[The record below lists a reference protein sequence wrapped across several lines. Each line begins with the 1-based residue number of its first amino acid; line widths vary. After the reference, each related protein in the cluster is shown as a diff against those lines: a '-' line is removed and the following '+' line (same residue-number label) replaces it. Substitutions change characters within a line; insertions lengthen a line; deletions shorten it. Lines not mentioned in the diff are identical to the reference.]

1 MVRLLKLVSWVVH
14 WATRTPRRVIGLLA
28 VPALIAVALA
38 AGPMR
43 DRPATVPDGTLA
55 GGAATAPAPP
65 RPTGPRPTV
74 LPGTTGPA
82 TPVPPPV
89 PVFRLT
95 QDQSAP
101 AVGYVTAAGTHDAR
115 PGADKSFL
123 DSYRRTKPY
132 VTDGLFKEVTADSRR
147 GDYEWA
153 QWLAGKAT
161 VEVAVLRTGVPDG
174 APAPTAT
181 TAYIRV
187 VFTQTVRPTAGAA
200 GPTVTTN
207 AINVL
212 VGKAADGR
220 WLVSK
225 LLADV

>member
-1 MVRLLKLVSWVVH
+1 VIRLFRLVSWVVH

-28 VPALIAVALA
+28 LPALIIVALA

-43 DRPATVPDGTLA
+43 DRPATDPGGTLA
-55 GGAATAPAPP
+55 DGATTAPATAT
-65 RPTGPRPTV
+65 PTGPRPTV
-74 LPGTTGPA
+74 LPGPTGRV
-82 TPVPPPV
+82 TVPPPV

-101 AVGYVTAAGTHDAR
+101 AVGYVVAAGTHDAR
-115 PGADKSFL
+115 AGHDTSFL
-123 DSYRRTKPY
+123 DSYRRTRPY
-132 VTDGLFKEVTADSRR
+132 VTDGLFTEVTAASRR

-153 QWLAGKAT
+153 QWLAGKST
-161 VEVAVLRTGVPDG
+161 VAVRVLRTGVPDG

-187 VFTQTVRPTAGAA
+187 VFTQTVRPTAGAG

-207 AINVL
+207 ALNLL
-212 VGKAADGR
+212 VSRSTDGR
-220 WLVSK
+220 WLVAK